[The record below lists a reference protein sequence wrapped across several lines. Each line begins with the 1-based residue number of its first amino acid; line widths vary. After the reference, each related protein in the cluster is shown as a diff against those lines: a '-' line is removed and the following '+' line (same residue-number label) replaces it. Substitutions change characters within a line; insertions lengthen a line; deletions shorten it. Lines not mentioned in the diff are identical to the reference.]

1 VEVAGNSFRI
11 PNFLSATS
19 PNGLVVAMLRNNLKY
34 GMEFRYFDIQF
45 AQGKWI
51 VWFNVEMPKRQMVEA
66 ALAKAGV

>member
-1 VEVAGNSFRI
+1 
-11 PNFLSATS
+11 
-19 PNGLVVAMLRNNLKY
+19 MLRNNLKY